1 MFQHLESQGKEGR
14 PNLTICNIL
23 ACNKILN
30 WNVIDLNNNTDNMC
44 IAYELNTVQI
54 HTQRRR
60 FNADKGNHSK
70 FRLLTKQSNNVLKE
84 QLNEITTTD

>member
-1 MFQHLESQGKEGR
+1 
-14 PNLTICNIL
+14 
-23 ACNKILN
+23 
-30 WNVIDLNNNTDNMC
+30 MC